1 MGAALKL
8 VHQEDQTSDHIQ
20 TGKLSDIING
30 SHKKSIVRTK
40 LDTSTVDLTS
50 FGSYII
56 GPMG

>member
-1 MGAALKL
+1 MEGALKL

-20 TGKLSDIING
+20 TRKLSDIITA
-30 SHKKSIVRTK
+30 SHKKTIERTK
-40 LDTSTVDLTS
+40 LDASTMDLTS